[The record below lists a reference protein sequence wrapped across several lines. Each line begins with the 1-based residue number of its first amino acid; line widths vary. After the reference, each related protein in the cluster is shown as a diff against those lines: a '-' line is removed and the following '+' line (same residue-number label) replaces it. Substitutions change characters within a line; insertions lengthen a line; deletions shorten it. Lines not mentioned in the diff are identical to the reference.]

1 LHVLI
6 LIGVLLAV
14 GGVVLSALRMIRSGR
29 LSQAQETPSGGPPD
43 TLEPKGQGR
52 RLDLKVDLP
61 GIGLFVLGIILIFV
75 GAA

>member
-1 LHVLI
+1 MSLI

-29 LSQAQETPSGGPPD
+29 LSSDQQTASGGPPD
-43 TLEPKGQGR
+43 TLEPRGQGR

-61 GIGLFVLGIILIFV
+61 GIGLLILGVILIFA

>member
-1 LHVLI
+1 MTLI

-14 GGVVLSALRMIRSGR
+14 GGVVLSALRMLRSGR
-29 LSQAQETPSGGPPD
+29 LSKPEIEHIGEAPD
-43 TLEPKGQGR
+43 TLEPPGRGR

-61 GIGLFVLGIILIFV
+61 GIALFVLGVILIFA

>member
-1 LHVLI
+1 MPLI

-14 GGVVLSALRMIRSGR
+14 GGVVLSALRMIRAGR
-29 LSQAQETPSGGPPD
+29 LSQPQGGAPGDAPD
-43 TLEPKGQGR
+43 TLEPQGRGR

-61 GIGLFVLGIILIFV
+61 GIALFVLGVILIFA